1 LAEAGAIWLGV
12 GSIRGPQHA
21 AAAGRGVSVA
31 CATAPKMSR
40 HTTFPYCLDLN
51 VEQVALDGF
60 YRIAEAMLFAAHK
73 ATDGRFHGRH

>member
-1 LAEAGAIWLGV
+1 M

-40 HTTFPYCLDLN
+40 HTTFCYCQYLN
-51 VEQVALDGF
+51 GEQVALDGF
-60 YRIAEAMLFAAHK
+60 YRIAEAKLFAAHK
-73 ATDGRFHGRH
+73 AIDGRVHGRH